1 MVRNCHFLRKINF
14 LFPQAV
20 LRENHVLFPAWD
32 DGAHLPG
39 QHCGGWGKRFTSGLY
54 RKIPNQTAKGEKLGP
69 FLPPL
74 RKDTPGFAQWR
85 FRIPEGKMAKPEE
98 KPERDKTHCS
108 TSTVEAKLPN
118 QCTQK
123 SPAPPEA
130 RASLCAKLQPFPG
143 SGLLTEPLCCYG
155 VRMIDTCQPFVFLHS
170 LG

>member
-1 MVRNCHFLRKINF
+1 MYFSQPGMTVHTYQVNT
-14 LFPQAV
+14 V
-20 LRENHVLFPAWD
+20 E
-32 DGAHLPG
+32 DGARGSHLG
-39 QHCGGWGKRFTSGLY
+39 YIERSQIKQQKGKSLGLSSLLSGKTLRALLNGG
-54 RKIPNQTAKGEKLGP
+54 
-69 FLPPL
+69 
-74 RKDTPGFAQWR
+74 

-155 VRMIDTCQPFVFLHS
+155 VRMIDICQPFVFLHS